1 MTMFDDE
8 SKGYEEPDYEPG
20 DEPDYAVA
28 RLRDRKIDEA
38 KAVILE
44 QYFSVE
50 RSVYYARQIEIG
62 LEKQFFHWITKRAL
76 NELAAERSIGSS
88 VERLEHHVAHFYYPI
103 RHRYPRRQI
112 REVIGM
118 IAEFSAPVFTR
129 AVGHHG
135 ELLVESAFARTGFHI
150 LDQKVREVERVPW
163 TQTGHD
169 LDFLIERD
177 GIR

>member
-1 MTMFDDE
+1 
-8 SKGYEEPDYEPG
+8 
-20 DEPDYAVA
+20 
-28 RLRDRKIDEA
+28 
-38 KAVILE
+38 
-44 QYFSVE
+44 
-50 RSVYYARQIEIG
+50 
-62 LEKQFFHWITKRAL
+62 L